1 MHIYILVSYHTQW
14 KYSILINRNI
24 FTVCFFVHRRGLPNF
39 MEVYLLSTR
48 LLFLCRSILTVRL
61 IRAEDIPVE
70 GESISTYVD
79 VHLLPLNLQSHTFQ
93 PYDTTIN
100 VSFRYFMHR
109 LLRRFSLFFFFFRDS
124 GLARLT
130 LENHRPGWYSLLG
143 FDFFDV
149 SFKQNNNNQLVSL
162 DLLTF
167 ILMCIIFK
175 ILEIQL

>member
-1 MHIYILVSYHTQW
+1 MHIYILVSCYTQW
-14 KYSILINRNI
+14 KYSILINRNM
-24 FTVCFFVHRRGLPNF
+24 FTVYFFVHRRGILNF
-39 MEVYLLSTR
+39 IRRAITQFYSLKKEIYFLSTR

-130 LENHRPGWYSLLG
+130 LENRRPGWHSLLG
-143 FDFFDV
+143 LRFVLKLFLNKITII
-149 SFKQNNNNQLVSL
+149 SLLVK
-162 DLLTF
+162 
-167 ILMCIIFK
+167 IF
-175 ILEIQL
+175 